1 MSRRLSKLIQQ
12 AQELLQ
18 YRNST
23 KLTEKQK
30 KLCIKF
36 GELLKLQNLV
46 MCGEETNLSDDD
58 IDRLGELE
66 QELMR
71 QMNMEV

>member
-18 YRNST
+18 YQKGT
-23 KLTEKQK
+23 ELTEKQME
-30 KLCIKF
+30 LCIQF

-46 MCGEETNLSDDD
+46 ICGEETNLSDDD